1 MFHEFFFS
9 KKQEKAFWKLG
20 TGGSTT
26 KGNPQIFTNEIPHDC
41 TSQPNSMDA

>member
-1 MFHEFFFS
+1 MNFFSS

-26 KGNPQIFTNEIPHDC
+26 KGNPQIFTNEN
-41 TSQPNSMDA
+41 TT